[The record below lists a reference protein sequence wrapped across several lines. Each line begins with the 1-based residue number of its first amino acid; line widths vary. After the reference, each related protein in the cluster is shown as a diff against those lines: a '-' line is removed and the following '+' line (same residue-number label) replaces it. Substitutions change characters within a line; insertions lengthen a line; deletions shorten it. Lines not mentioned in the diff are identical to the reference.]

1 MMGLH
6 LMLSN
11 ASVVIMVF
19 RLILGC
25 LVCRLVGNDLNVR
38 GPMLHCEVEERS
50 WLLVLAFLMVRR
62 GLWILFWLTRT
73 ARKNFQLLHKLRK
86 YNRYKTKK

>member
-50 WLLVLAFLMVRR
+50 WLLVLAFLMVQC
-62 GLWILFWLTRT
+62 GLWTVDIVLVNQNC
-73 ARKNFQLLHKLRK
+73 KKKLPAF
-86 YNRYKTKK
+86 T